1 MSTFAE
7 TRSPFRR
14 FLARLLLPLLLLAAL
29 SLPVLAESVLKRGNT
44 GEPETLDPHK
54 SSTVYEANIQR
65 DLFEGL
71 VVQAADGR
79 LMPGVAENWEISAD
93 GTVYTFKLSEQAQ
106 WSDGSPLTA
115 TDFVYALQRL
125 LDPATASK
133 YASVMYPLANAE
145 AINTGRIQ
153 DLDQLGAEAVDPHT
167 LKLTLRAPT
176 PYFLQLLTHHT
187 ALPLSASNVEQFGTD
202 FTKPGNL
209 ISNGAYTL
217 TEWIPQAHIKL
228 VRNENFHDAANV
240 GIDTVIYYPTEDRA
254 TALKQFRAGE
264 LHINNDAPV
273 DQVPWMRKN
282 LPDEFRVAP
291 YLGIYYYPINTL
303 REPFDDIRVRRALAL
318 AINREI
324 LVDKI
329 TRAGEVAAY
338 SLVPP
343 GTANY
348 SGGPGYASFRDRPL
362 AQRMEQAAILLK
374 EAGFGPD
381 NPLTLTLSYN
391 TSENHKKVAIAIA
404 SMWKKLGV
412 RTELSNSEVKVHYN
426 NLQEGDFDVARAGWI
441 ADYDDPQNFLFLLQT
456 NNPDLNYSKFSNP
469 EFDKLM
475 AQAAITVDLEERA
488 GLLARAESIAMS
500 EMPYIPVYYYVSKN
514 LVKQSVQGWQDNVTD
529 VHGSRFLTLAE

>member
-228 VRNENFHDAANV
+228 VRNENFLDAANV

-291 YLGIYYYPINTL
+291 YLGIYYYAINTL

-329 TRAGEVAAY
+329 TRAGEVEF
-338 SLVPP
+338 S
-343 GTANY
+343 
-348 SGGPGYASFRDRPL
+348 
-362 AQRMEQAAILLK
+362 
-374 EAGFGPD
+374 AG
-381 NPLTLTLSYN
+381 
-391 TSENHKKVAIAIA
+391 
-404 SMWKKLGV
+404 
-412 RTELSNSEVKVHYN
+412 
-426 NLQEGDFDVARAGWI
+426 
-441 ADYDDPQNFLFLLQT
+441 
-456 NNPDLNYSKFSNP
+456 
-469 EFDKLM
+469 
-475 AQAAITVDLEERA
+475 
-488 GLLARAESIAMS
+488 
-500 EMPYIPVYYYVSKN
+500 MPIP
-514 LVKQSVQGWQDNVTD
+514 
-529 VHGSRFLTLAE
+529 